1 MDRTGVTR
9 FSDRPTSLRM
19 LMFAGD
25 SLMSFIPCS
34 CSAKWYRCDWP
45 FGDTSLDMPRFKA
58 LDAILNDQDTHGMDG
73 ISKIQVTVIFRITGR
88 DAVGS
93 SGRTLSIGVGFK
105 SWDLQLPSGN
115 LTNSY

>member
-1 MDRTGVTR
+1 
-9 FSDRPTSLRM
+9 
-19 LMFAGD
+19 
-25 SLMSFIPCS
+25 
-34 CSAKWYRCDWP
+34 
-45 FGDTSLDMPRFKA
+45 MPRFKA